1 MIKSFLRGFFASF
14 LLLSMMASASAQTK
28 TWGHSLYQGVGLSN
42 KLNDEDKQTVALR
55 IGYAVSYTITP
66 RWAVTQGVALRL
78 KGFGKDCYFAGN
90 CSSTYIDLPLLLQ
103 YHFNKE
109 WKNGIVAECGPVV
122 SFLAKGGKYG
132 GRTED
137 NVVNGEKEYRNFDL
151 GLQPALYYETK
162 NWRFGV
168 QAHVGLLDTKCKYR
182 IPYDWIHN
190 FGQYHDERYDDPRL
204 TSRYYAFDIVATIC
218 YHW

>member
-14 LLLSMMASASAQTK
+14 LLLSMTASASAQTK
-28 TWGHSLYQGVGLSN
+28 TWRHSLYQGIGLSN

-55 IGYAVSYTITP
+55 IGYAVSYTIAP

-109 WKNGIVAECGPVV
+109 WKTASSPNVAQSSPFWPKGESMVGEPKTTWSMARKNTETLTWAFSQPCTTKPRAGG
-122 SFLAKGGKYG
+122 LA
-132 GRTED
+132 
-137 NVVNGEKEYRNFDL
+137 F
-151 GLQPALYYETK
+151 
-162 NWRFGV
+162 
-168 QAHVGLLDTKCKYR
+168 
-182 IPYDWIHN
+182 
-190 FGQYHDERYDDPRL
+190 RL
-204 TSRYYAFDIVATIC
+204 TSACWIPSVNTG
-218 YHW
+218 YHTTGFITLANTMTKDTMIRD

>member
-14 LLLSMMASASAQTK
+14 LLLSMTASASAQTK

-55 IGYAVSYTITP
+55 IGYAVSYTIAP

-78 KGFGKDCYFAGN
+78 KGFGKDSYFAGN

-109 WKNGIVAECGPVV
+109 WKYTPPYHSV
-122 SFLAKGGKYG
+122 SDLSLWGQPL
-132 GRTED
+132 TWD
-137 NVVNGEKEYRNFDL
+137 NVFCKEFDL
-151 GLQPALYYETK
+151 RCNL
-162 NWRFGV
+162 
-168 QAHVGLLDTKCKYR
+168 
-182 IPYDWIHN
+182 IH
-190 FGQYHDERYDDPRL
+190 GQKPCMKFLFVRSNVCRRL
-204 TSRYYAFDIVATIC
+204 SSDFTSR
-218 YHW
+218 

>member
-14 LLLSMMASASAQTK
+14 LLLSMTASASAQTK
-28 TWGHSLYQGVGLSN
+28 TWRHSLYQGIGLSN

-55 IGYAVSYTITP
+55 IGYAVSYTIAP

-109 WKNGIVAECGPVV
+109 CIIRKTKRFSIPERAVQYLKTKRTAETP
-122 SFLAKGGKYG
+122 
-132 GRTED
+132 
-137 NVVNGEKEYRNFDL
+137 
-151 GLQPALYYETK
+151 P
-162 NWRFGV
+162 
-168 QAHVGLLDTKCKYR
+168 
-182 IPYDWIHN
+182 I
-190 FGQYHDERYDDPRL
+190 RL
-204 TSRYYAFDIVATIC
+204 
-218 YHW
+218 